1 MFFFKAAFH
10 GNEKEMSF
18 LIENEAKVN
27 VKDNT
32 GKTPLHLAAQ
42 KNHTKLIS
50 LLIEKGA
57 KVSEQDNEG

>member
-1 MFFFKAAFH
+1 
-10 GNEKEMSF
+10 MSF
-18 LIENEAKVN
+18 LIENDAKVN

-32 GKTPLHLAAQ
+32 GKTPLHLATQ

-57 KVSEQDNEG
+57 KVSEQDNEGLLISILII